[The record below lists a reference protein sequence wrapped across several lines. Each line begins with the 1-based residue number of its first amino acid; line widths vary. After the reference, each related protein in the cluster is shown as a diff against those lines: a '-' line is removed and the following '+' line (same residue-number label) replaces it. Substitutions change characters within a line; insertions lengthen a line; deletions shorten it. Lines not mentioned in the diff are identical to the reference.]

1 MGAFVFGAG
10 SFLLLL
16 PLIGIVGLLVV
27 LAIQR
32 DDDPDLNRAPAIY
45 AALVAFI
52 ALLALLLAVTGA
64 ASAIVD
70 FSKDTYGEGH
80 HGEASA
86 LVAAAI
92 TAVIAIGVLVLHAD
106 AFNRLRNAG
115 GAATRIRRAYALVMC
130 LVT

>member
-1 MGAFVFGAG
+1 MGALVFGAG
-10 SFLLLL
+10 SFVLLL
-16 PLIGIVGLLVV
+16 PLVGIVGLLVV

-52 ALLALLLAVTGA
+52 ALLALLIAVTAA

-70 FSKDTYGEGH
+70 LSKDTYGEGH
-80 HGEASA
+80 HAEASA

-92 TAVIAIGVLVLHAD
+92 AAAIAIGVLVLHAE
-106 AFNRLRNAG
+106 AFTRLRGAG
-115 GAATRIRRAYALVMC
+115 GAA
-130 LVT
+130 